1 MIMETMSKTK
11 NQQHSNLFADPCFQ
25 ILHYWDAEES
35 LYVAIKKK
43 DESGNPIF
51 PGRNLTEII
60 ESTVK
65 PALSEILCKEL
76 TGYFDPTCS
85 FSMDEKYVL
94 LNSVNNVAV
103 CNI

>member
-1 MIMETMSKTK
+1 MPQVEPKTDTV
-11 NQQHSNLFADPCFQ
+11 LFTDPCFQ

-43 DESGNPIF
+43 DEEGNPVF
-51 PGRNLTEII
+51 PGQSLTDII
-60 ESTVK
+60 ESMIK
-65 PALSEILCKEL
+65 PALSEILCKQVE
-76 TGYFDPTCS
+76 GYFDPTSS
-85 FSMDEKYVL
+85 FDMEEKYVL